1 MILELEVIGNLPTPI
16 FSGYAINVRGDNNIG
31 QQTKRRR
38 WMTTTVHNSF
48 VGRKHILRVD
58 DDKNR
63 DLYLL
68 VKHNKM
74 NKQTIGKHYVSCI
87 GMVMRDDNN
96 T

>member
-1 MILELEVIGNLPTPI
+1 
-16 FSGYAINVRGDNNIG
+16 
-31 QQTKRRR
+31 
-38 WMTTTVHNSF
+38 MTTTVHNSF

-68 VKHNKM
+68 GKHNKM
-74 NKQTIGKHYVSCI
+74 NKQANKQGKHYVSCI
-87 GMVMRDDNN
+87 CMVMRDDDN